1 MKKLALSIAIVLGM
15 ALGATAQQSSY
26 FSNGNKNTLGGGLF
40 GRGYA
45 TSEYEGYRDGMT
57 SLGLLPGLPNH
68 LQEDDQDA
76 PVGSGIA
83 VLLGLGAAYLVGK
96 RRKED

>member
-15 ALGATAQQSSY
+15 ALGATAQQSGY
-26 FSNGNKNTLGGGLF
+26 FSNNENTNTGGGLF
-40 GRGYA
+40 GRGYVS
-45 TSEYEGYRDGMT
+45 TEYDSFRDDPLM
-57 SLGLLPGLPNH
+57 PGLPTH
-68 LQEDDQDA
+68 LLEEDQDA